1 MIIFKILS
9 FITEIFEALGGDLM
23 KNIHIRDIV
32 IGQGKP
38 KICIPIVA
46 TDIEEAKVQATEIM
60 TYPVD
65 VVELRADF
73 LDKCFDIEYT
83 IHVIKAINDIISVPL
98 IYTFRTKKEGGEK
111 EVSCDDYVSLI
122 KKVLESGTVDLIDV
136 EMFTGDE
143 IVSALTKYAHKCG
156 ARVIVS
162 NHEFTKTPIK
172 IDLILRLVKMQ
183 TLGADIA
190 KIAVMPKNKMD
201 VLTLLEATAEAYE
214 EYMDIPIVTMSMGKY
229 GMISRMTGEVF
240 GSCITFGCV
249 GKPSAPGQ
257 IEANRLST
265 ALDIIHRQIQ

>member
-1 MIIFKILS
+1 
-9 FITEIFEALGGDLM
+9 M
-23 KNIHIRDIV
+23 KNIHIKDIV

-38 KICIPIVA
+38 KICVPIVA
-46 TDIEEAKVQATEIM
+46 NDIEEAKAQAADIM

-65 VVELRADF
+65 IVELRADF
-73 LDKCFDIEYT
+73 LEKCFDIEYT
-83 IHVIKAINDIISVPL
+83 IEVINSINDIISVPL
-98 IYTFRTKKEGGEK
+98 IYTFRTHKEGGEK
-111 EVSCDDYVSLI
+111 EISIENYISLI
-122 KKVLESGTVDLIDV
+122 KGVLESGTVDLIDI

-143 IVSALTKYAHKCG
+143 IVSELTKYAHKCG
-156 ARVIVS
+156 VRAIVS
-162 NHEFTKTPIK
+162 NHEFTKTPLK

-190 KIAVMPKNKMD
+190 KIAVMPKNKND
-201 VLTLLEATAEAYE
+201 VLTLLEATAEAHE

-240 GSCITFGCV
+240 GSTMTFGCV
-249 GKPSAPGQ
+249 GKASAPGQ